1 MRLRT
6 RYLNRPAFTLVELL
20 VVIAI
25 IGILVGLLLP
35 AVQAAREAARR
46 MSCSNN
52 LKQLGLAMLNY
63 HDTFRSFPSA
73 QYYCRSDM
81 QCTGSRNTWK
91 QGWFWSASVFPFM
104 EQGNIF
110 KSLRMDLDIFHPT
123 NSAIVKINVASFA
136 CPSDASRQEFSRPE
150 AANPGNGP
158 EHDVQLATTSYIVNG
173 GAFNNSFISP
183 YETTNALSSNTTYR
197 NGVFGRDSSIKIGSI
212 TDGTS
217 NTIMLGETISYNFLW
232 DPVLYGRYQA
242 TPSKTACCTLGAA
255 RHGNRRLNPPLTA
268 NNTVK
273 RESFGSYHVGGAQM
287 CFGDGSVHFI
297 SENIDNSSR
306 QSNATTN
313 SDLYD
318 QANNGAD
325 FRTFQRLF
333 SINDSYVVGPW
344 E

>member
-1 MRLRT
+1 MRVRFKS
-6 RYLNRPAFTLVELL
+6 RAAFTLVELL

-52 LKQLGLAMLNY
+52 LKQLGLAMHNY

-81 QCTGSRNTWK
+81 PCTGARSTWK
-91 QGWFWSASVFPFM
+91 QGWFWSASLFPFM
-104 EQGNIF
+104 EQGNIYNN
-110 KSLRMDLDIFHPT
+110 LRMDLDMFHPT
-123 NSAIVKINVASFA
+123 NVPIVRINVGSFA

-150 AANPGNGP
+150 GAVAGSGP
-158 EHDVQLATTSYIVNG
+158 QHDVQLATTSYIVSG
-173 GAFNNSFISP
+173 GAFNNSFTSP
-183 YETTNALSSNTTYR
+183 YETQTALSSNTSYR
-197 NGVFGRDSSIKIGSI
+197 NGVFGRDSGVKIGGI

-217 NTIMLGETISYNFLW
+217 NTILLGETISYAFTW

-242 TPSKTACCTLGAA
+242 ASRTACCTLGAA

-268 NNTVK
+268 SNVIK
-273 RESFGSYHVGGAQM
+273 RESFASFHVGGAQM
-287 CFGDGSVHFI
+287 TFADGSVHFL

-306 QSNATTN
+306 QSNAATN
-313 SDLYD
+313 NDLYD
-318 QANNGAD
+318 KANGGAD

-333 SINDSYVVGPW
+333 SINDGYVLGEW
-344 E
+344 GN